1 MRRRIGIIM
10 ISTGFILLL
19 KPNFDMEQIVYT
31 LSYAFIQ
38 YWPVILVIFG
48 FYLLK
53 NKQIKKHK

>member
-1 MRRRIGIIM
+1 MRRRIGIIL

-19 KPNFDMEQIVYT
+19 KPNFDLEQIVYT
-31 LSYAFIQ
+31 LSFAFIQ
-38 YWPVILVIFG
+38 YWPAILVIFG

>member
-1 MRRRIGIIM
+1 MRRRMGIIL

-19 KPNFDMEQIVYT
+19 KPNFDLEQIMYT
-31 LSYAFIQ
+31 LSFAFVQ
-38 YWPVILVIFG
+38 YWPVILVVLG